1 MGLSAHGTEE
11 VDAYV
16 RSVTTRRL
24 TFTQC
29 DMASKYERSLRN
41 PLSRPLVGVPTFTPI
56 DTKKVSFRC
65 AAVVDTANSG
75 ETKILWMPHAG
86 CVNDVDAFRVVNGT
100 VSVGTNRTNS
110 PFTASRIGDSLRA
123 RLVSARMTV
132 CGVSAEND
140 GIIVGG
146 ASVIDDASQYTVAD
160 IVSRITQKHLAVGR
174 TAFDMVH
181 LNYVPR
187 DADER
192 EAFVDDVNEGVFGG
206 ARTITSTAYPAR
218 HVVAWKGE
226 GGSDTQLVHAW
237 NDSSVYDGT
246 VYYSGSLS
254 AWPDVTLGLDYGTS
268 SNGNAGSSVYDKK
281 WYCTNDVVN
290 QQVCFSPTVTITW
303 QQVYDNSSAYTV
315 RYGLVPKQ
323 VLFYVKY
330 VGSTVETLVTTVNV
344 SQSDINAVAPHLTVS
359 NSIDTVLTRFMLH
372 PLVNVPV
379 QYVRVYANQWW
390 TGNSSYY
397 HTNEDLSV
405 APTSAFVDGS
415 ISVTNTVIQPQQLQV
430 MIDSNWELIGDDVEN
445 IRETTTPALVRPVR
459 QSTLKDVFVSPL
471 NVSKGG
477 RKRVD
482 DSAFAPRRRFVDTP
496 GEM

>member
-1 MGLSAHGTEE
+1 
-11 VDAYV
+11 
-16 RSVTTRRL
+16 
-24 TFTQC
+24 
-29 DMASKYERSLRN
+29 MASKYERSLRN

-65 AAVVDTANSG
+65 AAVVDATMSG

-132 CGVSAEND
+132 LGVSAEND
-140 GIIVGG
+140 GVIVGG
-146 ASVIDDASQYTVAD
+146 ATLDDASQYTVAD
-160 IVSRITQKHLAVGR
+160 IVSRIPEKHLAVGR
-174 TAFDMVH
+174 TAQDMVH

-218 HVVAWKGE
+218 HVVAWKGQGVSGNE
-226 GGSDTQLVHAW
+226 IVHAW

-254 AWPDVTLGLDYGTS
+254 AWPDVSLVNDWGS
-268 SNGNAGSSVYDKK
+268 SNNGNAGSSVYDKK

-290 QQVCFSPTVTITW
+290 RQVCFSPDVTITW
-303 QQVYDNSSAYTV
+303 QQVFTAYG
-315 RYGLVPKQ
+315 RYGLVPKH

-330 VGSTVETLVTTVNV
+330 VGSTTETLVQTVNV
-344 SQSDINAVAPHLTVS
+344 SQSDINAVNPNGS
-359 NSIDTVLTRFMLH
+359 NSIDTVLTRDMLH
-372 PLVNVPV
+372 PVVSVPV
-379 QYVRVYANQWW
+379 QYVRAYVNQWW
-390 TGNSSYY
+390 TGSSSYY
-397 HTNEDLSV
+397 HHNEALSV
-405 APTSAFVDGS
+405 APSAMFADGS
-415 ISVTNTVIQPQQLQV
+415 ITVTNSVGVPQQLQV
-430 MIDSNWELIGDDVEN
+430 TIDSNWELIGDDVKN
-445 IRETTTPALVRPVR
+445 IRETKTPALVRPVR
-459 QSTLKDVFVSPL
+459 QSTLNDVFVSPL
-471 NVSKGG
+471 SVPKGG
-477 RKRVD
+477 GRRID
-482 DSAFAPRRRFVDTP
+482 DSAFAARRRFVDTP

>member
-24 TFTQC
+24 TFTVC

-41 PLSRPLVGVPTFTPI
+41 PSSRPLVGVPTFTPI

-65 AAVVDTANSG
+65 AAVVDTTASG

-146 ASVIDDASQYTVAD
+146 ATLDDASQYTVAD
-160 IVSRITQKHLAVGR
+160 IVSRIREKHLAVGR
-174 TAFDMVH
+174 TVQDMVH

-218 HVVAWKGE
+218 HVVAWKGQGVSRTE
-226 GGSDTQLVHAW
+226 IVHAW
-237 NDSSVYDGT
+237 NDALVLTDQYSST
-246 VYYSGSLS
+246 NQST
-254 AWPDVTLGLDYGTS
+254 WPDVSLGVDLGTS
-268 SNGNAGSSVYDKK
+268 VNDVGGSCVYDRKF
-281 WYCTNDVVN
+281 YCTNDLVN
-290 QQVCFSPTVTITW
+290 KGACFSPELTIRW
-303 QQVYDNSSAYTV
+303 YSVY
-315 RYGLVPKQ
+315 RYGVRHRLMPKS
-323 VLFYVKY
+323 VSFYVKY
-330 VGSTVETLVTTVNV
+330 VGSTVETLVHTVTV
-344 SQSDINAVAPHLTVS
+344 SQSDVSAVSGSGS
-359 NSIDTVLTRFMLH
+359 NSIYTTLTRSMLH
-372 PLVNVPV
+372 PVVGVPV
-379 QYVRVYANQWW
+379 QYVRAYCNQWW
-390 TGNSSYY
+390 PGAGSAADNSYAAFD
-397 HTNEDLSV
+397 ELSV
-405 APTSAFVDGS
+405 KPGSMFTDGS
-415 ISVTNTVIQPQQLQV
+415 ISVINIVGQPQQLQV
-430 MIDSNWELIGDDVEN
+430 TIDSNWELIGDDVKN
-445 IRETTTPALVRPVR
+445 IRQTTTPALVRPVR
-459 QSTLKDVFVSPL
+459 QSTLNDVFVSPL
-471 NVSKGG
+471 SVPKGG
-477 RKRVD
+477 GRRID
-482 DSAFAPRRRFVDTP
+482 DSAFAARRRFVDTP

>member
-1 MGLSAHGTEE
+1 
-11 VDAYV
+11 
-16 RSVTTRRL
+16 
-24 TFTQC
+24 
-29 DMASKYERSLRN
+29 MASKYERSLRN

-65 AAVVDTANSG
+65 AAVVDTTSSG

-132 CGVSAEND
+132 CGISAEND

-146 ASVIDDASQYTVAD
+146 VSSIDDASQYTVAD
-160 IVSRITQKHLAVGR
+160 IVSRVPEKHLAVGR
-174 TAFDMVH
+174 TAQDMVH

-218 HVVAWKGE
+218 HVVAWKGQGVLGDE
-226 GGSDTQLVHAW
+226 VVHAW

-246 VYYSGSLS
+246 VYNSGNLS
-254 AWPDVTLGLDYGTS
+254 SWPDVSLGYDFGTS
-268 SNGNAGSSVYDKK
+268 VNGSAGSSVYDKK

-290 QQVCFSPTVTITW
+290 KQACFSPDVTITW
-303 QQVYDNSSAYTV
+303 QQVFVSGST
-315 RYGLVPKQ
+315 RYGLVPKH

-330 VGSTVETLVTTVNV
+330 VGSTTETLVQTVNV
-344 SQSDINAVAPHLTVS
+344 SQSDINAVNPNGS

-372 PLVNVPV
+372 PVVSVPV
-379 QYVRVYANQWW
+379 QYVRAYANQWW
-390 TGNSSYY
+390 TGNSSYF
-397 HTNEDLSV
+397 HAHEDLSV
-405 APTSAFVDGS
+405 APSAVFADGS
-415 ISVTNTVIQPQQLQV
+415 ISVTSNVDRPQQLQV
-430 MIDSNWELIGDDVEN
+430 TIDSNWELIGDDVKN

-459 QSTLKDVFVSPL
+459 QSTLNDVFVSPL
-471 NVSKGG
+471 SVPKGG
-477 RKRVD
+477 GRRID
-482 DSAFAPRRRFVDTP
+482 DSAFAARRRFVDTP

>member
-1 MGLSAHGTEE
+1 
-11 VDAYV
+11 
-16 RSVTTRRL
+16 
-24 TFTQC
+24 
-29 DMASKYERSLRN
+29 MASKYERSLRN
-41 PLSRPLVGVPTFTPI
+41 PRSRPLVGVPTFTPI

-65 AAVVDTANSG
+65 AAVVDTATSG

-146 ASVIDDASQYTVAD
+146 ATLDDASQYTVAD
-160 IVSRITQKHLAVGR
+160 IVSRIREKHLAVGR
-174 TAFDMVH
+174 TVQDMVH

-218 HVVAWKGE
+218 HVVAWKGQGVSGTE
-226 GGSDTQLVHAW
+226 IVHAW

-246 VYYSGSLS
+246 VYYSGSSS
-254 AWPDVTLGLDYGTS
+254 AWPDVSLGYDSGST

-290 QQVCFSPTVTITW
+290 KQVGFSPTVTITW
-303 QQVYDNSSAYTV
+303 QQVYTIAV
-315 RYGLVPKQ
+315 PAPIRYGLVPKF
-323 VLFYVKY
+323 VMFFVKY
-330 VGSTVETLVTTVNV
+330 VGSTVETHVQTVHL
-344 SQSDINAVAPHLTVS
+344 SQSAVNAVNPSGS

-372 PLVNVPV
+372 PVANVSV
-379 QYVRVYANQWW
+379 QYVRAYANQWW
-390 TGNSSYY
+390 TGTSSYF
-397 HTNEDLSV
+397 HAHEDLSV
-405 APTSAFVDGS
+405 APSAAFADGS
-415 ISVTNTVIQPQQLQV
+415 ISVTNNAVKPQQLQV
-430 MIDSNWELIGDDVEN
+430 TIDSNWELIGDDVKN
-445 IRETTTPALVRPVR
+445 IRQTTTPALVRPVR
-459 QSTLKDVFVSPL
+459 QSTLNDVFVSPL
-471 NVSKGG
+471 SVPKGG
-477 RKRVD
+477 GRRID
-482 DSAFAPRRRFVDTP
+482 DSAFAARRRFVDTP

>member
-24 TFTQC
+24 TFTEC

-41 PLSRPLVGVPTFTPI
+41 PLGRPLVGVPTLTPI

-65 AAVVDTANSG
+65 AAVVDAASSG

-110 PFTASRIGDSLRA
+110 LFTASQIGDSLRA

-146 ASVIDDASQYTVAD
+146 ASLIDDASQYTVAD
-160 IVSRITQKHLAVGR
+160 IVSRIPQKHLAVGR
-174 TAFDMVH
+174 TAHDMVH

-218 HVVAWKGE
+218 HVVAWKGVGVSE
-226 GGSDTQLVHAW
+226 TQFVHAW
-237 NDSSVYDGT
+237 NDAPVYDGT
-246 VYYSGSLS
+246 IYTSSNQSV
-254 AWPDVTLGLDYGTS
+254 WPDVSFGIDWGTTS
-268 SNGNAGSSVYDKK
+268 VGNAGSSIYDQTF
-281 WYCTNDVVN
+281 YCNNDVVN
-290 QQVCFSPTVTITW
+290 KRVAFSPDLTISW
-303 QQVYDNSSAYTV
+303 QQVYGMAGSTPV
-315 RYGLVPKQ
+315 RYGLVPKH

-330 VGSTVETLVTTVNV
+330 VGTTVETLVHTVNV
-344 SQSDINAVAPHLTVS
+344 SQNDINAVNPSGS
-359 NSIDTVLTRFMLH
+359 NSIETVFTRSLLH
-372 PLVNVPV
+372 PDFSMPV
-379 QYVRVYANQWW
+379 QYVRAYVNQWW
-390 TGNSSYY
+390 VGNSSYY
-397 HTNEDLSV
+397 HTDEELSV
-405 APTSAFVDGS
+405 KAASEFADGS
-415 ISVTNTVIQPQQLQV
+415 IFETIDVVRPQQLQV
-430 MIDSNWELIGDDVEN
+430 TIDSNWELIGDDVKN
-445 IRETTTPALVRPVR
+445 IRETKTPAIVRPIR
-459 QSTLKDVFVSPL
+459 QSTLDDVFVSPL
-471 NVSKGG
+471 SVAKGG
-477 RKRVD
+477 GRRID
-482 DSAFAPRRRFVDTP
+482 DSAYAHRRRLVDTP
-496 GEM
+496 REM

>member
-1 MGLSAHGTEE
+1 
-11 VDAYV
+11 
-16 RSVTTRRL
+16 
-24 TFTQC
+24 
-29 DMASKYERSLRN
+29 MASKYERSLRN

-65 AAVVDTANSG
+65 AAVVDTASSG

-132 CGVSAEND
+132 CGISAEND

-146 ASVIDDASQYTVAD
+146 ASLIDDASQYTVAD
-160 IVSRITQKHLAVGR
+160 IVSRIPEKHLAVGR
-174 TAFDMVH
+174 TAQDMVH

-218 HVVAWKGE
+218 HVVAWKGQ
-226 GGSDTQLVHAW
+226 GGSEDEIVRAW
-237 NDSSVYDGT
+237 NRTSVHDGT
-246 VYYSGSLS
+246 VYSSGNLS
-254 AWPDVTLGLDYGTS
+254 AWPDVSLGLDWGTS
-268 SNGNAGSSVYDKK
+268 SNGNMGSSVYDKK

-290 QQVCFSPTVTITW
+290 KQVCFSPDVTITW
-303 QQVYDNSSAYTV
+303 QQVFTAYG
-315 RYGLVPKQ
+315 RYGLVPKH

-330 VGSTVETLVTTVNV
+330 VGSSTETLVQTVNV
-344 SQSDINAVAPHLTVS
+344 SQSDVNAVNPNS
-359 NSIDTVLTRFMLH
+359 PNSIDTVLTRFMLH
-372 PLVNVPV
+372 PVVGVPV
-379 QYVRVYANQWW
+379 QYVRAYANQWW

-397 HTNEDLSV
+397 HVHEDLSV
-405 APTSAFVDGS
+405 APSAMFTDGS
-415 ISVTNTVIQPQQLQV
+415 ITVTNSVGVPQQLQV
-430 MIDSNWELIGDDVEN
+430 TIDSNWELIGDDVKN
-445 IRETTTPALVRPVR
+445 IRETKTPALVRPVR
-459 QSTLKDVFVSPL
+459 QSTLNDVFVSPL
-471 NVSKGG
+471 SVAKGG
-477 RKRVD
+477 GRRID
-482 DSAFAPRRRFVDTP
+482 DSAFAARRRFVDTP

>member
-1 MGLSAHGTEE
+1 MT
-11 VDAYV
+11 
-16 RSVTTRRL
+16 L
-24 TFTQC
+24 TFTVC

-41 PLSRPLVGVPTFTPI
+41 PRSRPLVGVPTFTPI

-65 AAVVDTANSG
+65 AAVVDATMSG

-86 CVNDVDAFRVVNGT
+86 CVKDVDAFRVVNGT

-110 PFTASRIGDSLRA
+110 SFTASQIGDSLRA

-132 CGVSAEND
+132 LGVSAEND

-146 ASVIDDASQYTVAD
+146 ATLDDASQYTVAD
-160 IVSRITQKHLAVGR
+160 IVSRIPEKHLAVGR
-174 TAFDMVH
+174 TAQDMVH

-218 HVVAWKGE
+218 HVVAWKGQGVSGNE
-226 GGSDTQLVHAW
+226 IVHAW

-254 AWPDVTLGLDYGTS
+254 AWPDVSLGYDLGST

-290 QQVCFSPTVTITW
+290 KQVGFSPTVTITW
-303 QQVYDNSSAYTV
+303 QQVFVSPWGSAMGPHGPT
-315 RYGLVPKQ
+315 RIGLVPQQ

-330 VGSTVETLVTTVNV
+330 VGSTAETLVQTVNV
-344 SQSDINAVAPHLTVS
+344 SQSDISAVNPNGANV
-359 NSIDTVLTRFMLH
+359 IDTVLTRFMLH
-372 PLVNVPV
+372 PVVNVSV
-379 QYVRVYANQWW
+379 QYVRAYANQWW
-390 TGNSSYY
+390 TGTSSYFY
-397 HTNEDLSV
+397 AHEDLSV
-405 APTSAFVDGS
+405 APSAAFADGS
-415 ISVTNTVIQPQQLQV
+415 ISVINNVAQPQQLQV
-430 MIDSNWELIGDDVEN
+430 TIDSNWELIGDDVKN

-459 QSTLKDVFVSPL
+459 QSTLNDVFVSPL
-471 NVSKGG
+471 SAPKGG
-477 RKRVD
+477 GRRID
-482 DSAFAPRRRFVDTP
+482 DSAFAARRRFVDTP

>member
-1 MGLSAHGTEE
+1 
-11 VDAYV
+11 
-16 RSVTTRRL
+16 
-24 TFTQC
+24 
-29 DMASKYERSLRN
+29 MASKYERSLRN

-65 AAVVDTANSG
+65 AAVVDATSSG

-132 CGVSAEND
+132 CGISAEND

-146 ASVIDDASQYTVAD
+146 ASLIDDASQYTVAD
-160 IVSRITQKHLAVGR
+160 IVNRVPQKHLAVGR

-226 GGSDTQLVHAW
+226 GVFGDELVHAW
-237 NDSSVYDGT
+237 NDSYEYQGT
-246 VYYSGSLS
+246 IYSSGNLS
-254 AWPDVTLGLDYGTS
+254 AWPDVTLGFDFGTTA
-268 SNGNAGSSVYDKK
+268 NGNASQSVYDKK

-290 QQVCFSPTVTITW
+290 KQACFSPTVTISW
-303 QQVYDNSSAYTV
+303 QQLYDASGV
-315 RYGLVPKQ
+315 RYGLVPKH

-330 VGSTVETLVTTVNV
+330 VGSTVETLVHTVNV
-344 SQSDINAVAPHLTVS
+344 SQSDVNAASVS
-359 NSIDTVLTRFMLH
+359 NTIDTVLTRFMLH
-372 PLVNVPV
+372 PVVNVPV
-379 QYVRVYANQWW
+379 QYVRAYANQWW
-390 TGNSSYY
+390 TGNSSYFFA
-397 HTNEDLSV
+397 HEDLSV
-405 APTSAFVDGS
+405 APSSVFADGS
-415 ISVTNTVIQPQQLQV
+415 VFATNNVAQPQQLQV
-430 MIDSNWELIGDDVEN
+430 TIDSNWELIGDDVKN

-459 QSTLKDVFVSPL
+459 QSTLNDVFVSPL
-471 NVSKGG
+471 NVAKGG
-477 RKRVD
+477 GRRID
-482 DSAFAPRRRFVDTP
+482 DSAFARRRRFVDTP